1 MSTLVTYPCWSAGG
15 AQGSCWCFNES
26 DHASSILQPLFRKR
40 KENVLPMKIVA
51 SFYMIPYIKSLASL
65 VNMQA
70 MSNTSRNHTQTMNPL
85 SIFFFIADVNTCL
98 SAALSNQ
105 DTCLEGF
112 QQEEMW
118 IVISPTKY
126 NKHQRSYPNW
136 SEIPWQCSRPCSATP
151 AWKILVYTVNRG
163 IILQC
168 LNLLHKP

>member
-1 MSTLVTYPCWSAGG
+1 M
-15 AQGSCWCFNES
+15 
-26 DHASSILQPLFRKR
+26 
-40 KENVLPMKIVA
+40 KENVLPMKIVG

-112 QQEEMW
+112 QQEEM
-118 IVISPTKY
+118 
-126 NKHQRSYPNW
+126 
-136 SEIPWQCSRPCSATP
+136 
-151 AWKILVYTVNRG
+151 
-163 IILQC
+163 
-168 LNLLHKP
+168 

>member
-1 MSTLVTYPCWSAGG
+1 MDVYACYLSVLINWWSPRILFIFQWKRPCIEYIAAPVS
-15 AQGSCWCFNES
+15 EEE
-26 DHASSILQPLFRKR
+26 RER
-40 KENVLPMKIVA
+40 VA
-51 SFYMIPYIKSLASL
+51 YEDCGDQSLASL

-136 SEIPWQCSRPCSATP
+136 SEIPWQCSRPCSSTP